1 MLEAHLGFQDIEH
14 GLDDEA
20 LAQQDLVGQGHEI
33 VLHVAPNAGD
43 EVQATPPECVEQ
55 GVADIALVGVELA
68 CQMLGD
74 LVEPALSAVLPGVI
88 FSATIWPLWL
98 MTKCSL
104 RPKNHPMLV
113 LPRAARPSNTL

>member
-1 MLEAHLGFQDIEH
+1 MLEAHLGFEGIED
-14 GLDDEA
+14 GLDEEA
-20 LAQQDLVGQGHEI
+20 LAQHDLVGQGHEI

-55 GVADIALVGVELA
+55 VLADIALVGVELA
-68 CQMLGD
+68 YK
-74 LVEPALSAVLPGVI
+74 VPGVI

-98 MTKCSL
+98 ITTCSL

-113 LPRAARPSNTL
+113 WPRAARPSKTLWRWMRQL